1 MVKNVN
7 FSTIVARKRRPI
19 GPKMLKIFADPCI
32 VQYTIPTKY
41 WFYMYC
47 MHIAHCPKNKL
58 HRRIQTHRLVYAPH
72 TYIDISICTKTG
84 IYRCNRSS
92 CDRHGY
98 YIEIIFLGQCMNS
111 MLYVRWAEDAVV
123 THLKPNIM
131 PNTAHTVPKIFG
143 FSAYKSSMPRLEL
156 KHTPGLCLQITGPET
171 CHTVYT
177 IASAPAV
184 TGSVFRAEIPLSFRM
199 QWTQSLK
206 FVWLAEP
213 NLLVPEWAKKIITV
227 FECIIM

>member
-1 MVKNVN
+1 
-7 FSTIVARKRRPI
+7 
-19 GPKMLKIFADPCI
+19 MLKIFADPCI

-72 TYIDISICTKTG
+72 TIDISICTKTG
-84 IYRCNRSS
+84 IY
-92 CDRHGY
+92 GVATAPAVTGMAT
-98 YIEIIFLGQCMNS
+98 IFLGQCMNS

-123 THLKPNIM
+123 THLKANIM
-131 PNTAHTVPKIFG
+131 PNTAHCPKNIRIL
-143 FSAYKSSMPRLEL
+143 SIQIEHATARAEAYAWPLFTNNWPRNLTYSMQY
-156 KHTPGLCLQITGPET
+156 C
-171 CHTVYT
+171 T
-177 IASAPAV
+177 IESAPAV